1 MKKIITRKMSAPAK
15 RKNLESSVVKKVKQ
29 TTLIPVNLPPK
40 DGGTGVFTGDSIS
53 IACWN
58 VNGIR
63 ACIQKPGF
71 QAFKS
76 ISSLDILCFNETKLQ
91 DSHVTT
97 IKSQLPEFPYQY
109 WSCSRTKLGYSG
121 TAILSKTQPISW
133 AEGLKGHPE
142 EGRLT
147 LAEFD
152 TFFVVCT
159 YVPNSGSDRFDYRLN
174 NWDPDLRSFISDLHS
189 RGKEVIW
196 LGDLNV
202 INLDIDIHRL
212 KGNEKC
218 AGATPEER
226 KSFHSTLI
234 TGLFDSFRFKYPDRV
249 QYSWYSAISK
259 TSREKKQ
266 GWRIDMAVVTQGM
279 TGRIVD
285 SIIHD
290 DVMGSDHHPIELV
303 IKNK

>member
-1 MKKIITRKMSAPAK
+1 MSAPAK
-15 RKNLESSVVKKVKQ
+15 RKNLESVAVKKVKQ
-29 TTLIPVNLPPK
+29 TTLIPVNNTPK
-40 DGGTGVFTGDSIS
+40 DGGTGVFSGDSIS

-71 QAFKS
+71 QSFKS
-76 ISSLDILCFNETKLQ
+76 IKTLDILCFNETKLQ
-91 DSHVTT
+91 DVHVPG
-97 IKSQLPEFPYQY
+97 IRSQLSEFPYQY

-121 TAILSKTQPISW
+121 TAILSKIQPISW

-159 YVPNSGSDRFDYRLN
+159 YVPNSGKDRFEYRLN
-174 NWDPDLRSFISDLHS
+174 NWDPDLCSFITDLHS

-202 INLDIDIHRL
+202 INLDMDIHRL
-212 KGNEKC
+212 KGNEKH

-226 KSFHSTLI
+226 KSFHKTLS
-234 TGLFDSFRFKYPDRV
+234 TGLVDSFRWKYPERV

-259 TSREKKQ
+259 TSREKKE
-266 GWRIDMAVVTQGM
+266 GWRIDMAVVTEGM
-279 TGRIVD
+279 TERIID

-290 DVMGSDHHPIELV
+290 DVMGSDHHPIEIL